1 MLLDCLKYHFLD
13 AGDFSVI
20 SPLRELPAHISRPAD
35 TIWSPRKSVLSAVV
49 LPDATK
55 WCFPGANPV
64 FGLAHSQM
72 DVTVSKST
80 QLGFQNLIPSKG
92 FVLVLLSCITVSQ

>member
-1 MLLDCLKYHFLD
+1 M
-13 AGDFSVI
+13 I

-72 DVTVSKST
+72 DVTVSKAHNSAFRT
-80 QLGFQNLIPSKG
+80 LSRRK
-92 FVLVLLSCITVSQ
+92 VLYLSYFRVSP